1 MKPHPRENY
10 SVAARAFAPEYPGAA
25 ESMAGAFWVELNGD
39 VTLAFVPRL
48 PCHPEMLR
56 WPDDVDVPST
66 NDEAMAVLALSN
78 MYVVVAD
85 DRRAGE
91 TMRLVPSEGNGGATP
106 VFFFVGSAEWERL
119 IADVQRAERLTHGYQ
134 PSVHLRDEFSELASF
149 VERRVVQSEL
159 LDSYSRTLLVA
170 PERGVPVGEGE
181 P

>member
-1 MKPHPRENY
+1 MQ
-10 SVAARAFAPEYPGAA
+10 GAYW
-25 ESMAGAFWVELNGD
+25 MELNAI

-48 PCHPEMLR
+48 PCHPELLR
-56 WPDDVDVPST
+56 WPDDVDVPAT
-66 NDEAMAVLALSN
+66 DDEAMAVLALSN

-91 TMRLVPSEGNGGATP
+91 TMRLVPNEGNGGATP

-119 IADVQRAERLTHGYQ
+119 IADVLRAERLTHGYQ

-159 LDSYSRTLLVA
+159 LDSYSRTLLAA
-170 PERGVPVGEGE
+170 PERGVPIGEGE